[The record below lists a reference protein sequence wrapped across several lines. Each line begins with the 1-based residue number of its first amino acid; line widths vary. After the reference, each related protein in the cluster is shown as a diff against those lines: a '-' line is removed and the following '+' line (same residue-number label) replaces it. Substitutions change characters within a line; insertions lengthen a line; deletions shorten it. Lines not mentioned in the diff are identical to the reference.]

1 MTNFSKIEDQAA
13 FNVKQ
18 DLAREA
24 AESQAIA
31 NQAAQNVLADL
42 KGEYLA
48 PAQANGTSVYD
59 GDTAN
64 GKRFSGGNTPE
75 LKTNF
80 DRGSAMPLSI
90 EARDRTAE
98 LIASG
103 KYQEQ
108 GSGEKGQKGRDLV
121 NWVAEDGSTL
131 MQQLLSEGY
140 AAPTPEFDA
149 QGRGLA
155 NEKAYAAALTDLDKT
170 GSTQAM
176 RDQKYD
182 YGTLSADPD
191 AKLYDRR
198 SFTDRAWDRGTDL
211 MQMNLYQFSELMGE
225 VSGVD
230 VMAKWG
236 EEGVV
241 RNMHEAAT
249 SPAEIE
255 STDDIESLSDLGKY
269 IVERGV
275 ENAPNFLAD
284 LAVAAGAAGATALT
298 GGVAAP
304 ILYAAI
310 GKQFVSKVGWKAAGK
325 FGLGA
330 SMYGQMAGESRNSQ
344 LAAGVDNPLLAL
356 GAGAVNTALEY
367 KGLQSILKG
376 FMPKGRITD
385 AAGLA
390 KHISKQ
396 AGINIGVEG
405 STEWLQG
412 LTNELA
418 IKMAKPEH
426 EVDWK
431 QLTESFWAG
440 AAAGGGTST
449 VVAGVGGGANYLL
462 EKSRM
467 KNVDTNTVPETPQAV
482 QAQVNEV
489 SSPESTRDTTILPQ
503 KESLKDIDVAEDL
516 IVAEH
521 ADGSAIVTSS
531 PEKAAIFAE
540 KGMDAAKELRGYQQ
554 SKQEILESGEA
565 TSIVTRTDAEGNE
578 LSSEA
583 VAESKIPEALARERA
598 EAKPTDTVQVTK
610 AEQSKVLEERQ
621 AALEAVDN
629 QNLTQSQVAAAGEK
643 PSTLE
648 MPTVPEEAA
657 PKVVNRLDNTPVP
670 EAEQGTA
677 QLNNEKGELR
687 PAAELIHDLNT
698 GKLSYEVVTA
708 KLKELGVNVE
718 ADIESTDV
726 AMDREATIA
735 TLLGA
740 GIKSE
745 VLMHPKGDKRAKY
758 NPYRN
763 ARDIFLDQS
772 ITDQDL
778 QELAKTNNVAP
789 TIQDD
794 FNEVKMVAKVIER
807 LKQQA
812 SMLPD
817 DVSTGAF
824 LFNNSNAQL
833 VRDTSHADRDKHQP
847 RGVFT
852 AGLRVVDEPRKVL
865 LAHLDTFNAE
875 GIGTDARKLE
885 LARIGAVLGVKVSG
899 KERTPGTLTLPKKN
913 IAVTRIQQL
922 YDASTGPTQ
931 QKAQTTKQKA
941 EIVKANA
948 AKKLAAAEVKVVREY
963 KRKKAAKA
971 AKVIT
976 DKQDAKTARKDK
988 NKKAV
993 VTEDLA
999 AQIEAGMKNL
1009 DVGDIPS
1016 EEAATTTVDDKFVD
1030 SDTRT
1035 ILEEARAKA
1044 FDLALVAAVFK
1055 EAGLPLPAYIKL
1067 RNWKPEAKELDT
1079 PAVRA
1084 RVVRLSRS
1092 QSAKDHV
1099 RRLLNVRKD
1108 RAALITRIQEAP
1120 TDAKRIEILQAKYQD
1135 KSGLIDRPRHE
1146 YNSAMLDGEREAKL
1160 WDIVDED
1167 PKGIIDG
1174 ADRKLFVDP
1183 GVSVP
1188 EDSPEVASAKSFYN
1202 RLGSLEVHDN
1212 TDEAP
1217 QAIREFV
1224 NDKPREGKILS
1235 ERFVFGGVF
1244 VKRGK
1249 PYYNDKHSG
1258 PAIANTEKTDGANLI
1273 LTIKD
1278 SSSFRGPVFLDAI
1291 RLTQMGLGRKA
1302 GTDTKPIHT
1311 MGDALRGFY
1320 TGVDRMGVQPDVDI
1334 GDPSN
1339 TYAIDMNT
1347 LSDNLV
1353 IHITEDGAPVTLGE
1367 AKAAD
1372 HKLNP
1377 GNPSWMRKNIREE
1390 VQDEVDLLN
1399 KELGRIYR
1407 RLLAKLKAAPNNTE
1421 LKHAVSWMEGQ
1432 MDRYEDRNE
1441 EGAGRGAASPVGD
1454 YAAFVPNR
1462 KESKNKRLE
1471 RADAERKAIR
1481 KLAPTAPQIT
1491 DSIVAVWNR
1500 ARTTQF
1506 DDTMGFGEEVQN
1518 SDSSNNID
1526 NPLNN
1531 ERLDSFEAALR
1542 IEAEEKTFDEK
1553 QADQDPDGLQ
1563 IAAYLGDDTVAAE
1576 AATAGKLEGT
1586 DSGSTPSM
1594 GRPRREADKVEQK
1607 YAPTKKA
1614 TILGK
1619 GLSKKRAVITK
1630 LLDFA
1635 HSKLGMRLP
1644 LVVIS
1649 SSDLKSNTDLDAA
1662 TIEQLRKNMDAGHN
1676 GTFLSMKTYGIIVL
1690 NDSGQSDAATLAIM
1704 SHELGHAIFESMYAE
1719 NQAILEGAHKK
1730 SGSKAD
1736 LREWVADQI
1745 AHHIAA
1751 NGATA
1756 LKGSTNKFTA
1766 TIAKIADALIG
1777 LWRQATTQLMAS
1789 DMYMDFNLFFQ
1800 DAISRVDD
1808 KTSDVGGGFRAT
1820 IPNTNLYNLSEKEAA
1835 QKLRATGAKAKQTA
1849 KDSWRPI
1856 TKVVRSV
1863 YSRIADY
1870 SKPLMAE
1877 LYQKSQT
1884 KGTQAYEQLQRFL
1897 HDEMQGK
1904 FAKLEQRI
1912 GDKAM
1917 KQAFSDLR
1925 AGNLTANARA
1935 VRKTINDV
1943 NKLLKDHVPTMHF
1956 RDGFIPEAFDHAAIE
1971 KNRAVFEQ
1979 LLVDADVASSG
1990 DVHTVVQDLLYSD
2003 GISDYSLAP
2012 GKAVSTHQTVNA
2024 ILAAVGSQ
2032 KLIDA
2037 GFLLDNPHAI
2047 MSHYISTSAKRAAWE
2062 FKFGGYTDKYQGEP
2076 QLIRY
2081 RLLSQ
2086 AGYDVAGMSGKE
2098 AETLALETGLEK
2110 GGKFYSPNHRI
2121 NQYMEQIKEEF
2132 GESGVKEVKEL
2143 LDSALGRL
2151 GNNIPSS
2158 LRTSFD
2164 WVTTWMNLTLLA
2176 FSGVA
2181 SIPELAGSVI
2191 RARGQLSIA
2200 DFVDVVKDMKQAR
2213 RFATDLGIILTDG
2226 AEQMALETMGA
2237 QYSSPMQHKI
2247 SQVFFK
2253 VNGQQFITRLS
2264 RTLAVSTGTRF
2275 MINAAQRVKEGDT
2288 AAVNELAMIHIDAKT
2303 VNQWVADGMPTDN
2316 MVVNKALNQFV
2327 YESSIKPSKFEATKW
2342 GNNPYWKLAWHLK
2355 QFFYSYGT
2363 VIVGGIARHTY
2374 QKYQEGVANGNVPA
2388 AAALMASTP
2397 LLIAGLAF
2405 LPLAGLSEELR
2416 ELIKGTNRTDKM
2428 RSGEY
2433 MSHLLS
2439 KTGGLGPFEM
2449 LSSMNQAYD
2458 WNKSVVA
2465 SMTPTT
2471 GLVETMLSS
2480 EVSGE
2485 KKLKRMIPFY
2495 SQGVLGG
2502 LFD

>member
-1 MTNFSKIEDQAA
+1 MSRADQ
-13 FNVKQ
+13 F
-18 DLAREA
+18 LARNEA
-24 AESQAIA
+24 AASQKFEEG
-31 NQAAQNVLADL
+31 VDRADEFL
-42 KGEYLA
+42 SRQKGEAFSEVSAL
-48 PAQANGTSVYD
+48 GDVYD
-59 GDTAN
+59 GDTVYDDQ
-64 GKRFSGGNTPE
+64 GGQRILGGNTSE
-75 LKTNF
+75 MKSA
-80 DRGSAMPLSI
+80 DGSSQPLSI
-90 EARDRTAE
+90 EAQERMKE
-98 LIASG
+98 LLNSG
-103 KYQEQ
+103 QYTKKV
-108 GSGEKGQKGRDLV
+108 SGEKGYYGRDLTSYV
-121 NWVAEDGSTL
+121 NAEGESAMT
-131 MQQLLSEGY
+131 QLIREGY
-140 AAPTPEFDA
+140 AAPTSYGGNDA
-149 QGRGLA
+149 SISAEG
-155 NEKAYAAALTDLDKT
+155 AAINAQFEASNTFAKT
-170 GSTQAM
+170 GSTPALDAM
-176 RDQKYD
+176 RN
-182 YGTLSADPD
+182 YGTEAGSLSTNRT
-191 AKLYDRR
+191 DRR
-198 SFTDRAWDRGTDL
+198 SFGKRALARGTDL
-211 MQMNLYQFSELMGE
+211 MQMNYYQFGELMGE
-225 VSGVD
+225 FSGVD
-230 VMAKWG
+230 VMKEWG
-236 EEGVV
+236 EEGVI
-241 RNMHEAAT
+241 RNMYEAAL

-255 STDDIESLSDLGKY
+255 STDDIESLYDLGTY
-269 IVERGV
+269 IIERGI

-284 LAVAAGAAGATALT
+284 IGVAAGAIAATVATGGLAATAI
-298 GGVAAP
+298 AP
-304 ILYAAI
+304 AI
-310 GKQFVSKVGWKAAGK
+310 VQGIAKKFVSKVGWKAAGK

-330 SMYGQMAGESRNSQ
+330 SMYGQMAGESRGTQ

-356 GAGAVNTALEY
+356 GTGAVNTSLEY
-367 KGLQSILKG
+367 IGFQSIVKG
-376 FMPKGRITD
+376 FMPKGRITN
-385 AAGLA
+385 AAALA
-390 KHISKQ
+390 KHIVAQ
-396 AGINIGVEG
+396 AGIGTVGEG
-405 STEWLQG
+405 LTEFTQG
-412 LTNELA
+412 LTNQLA
-418 IKMAKPEH
+418 IKMAKPDH
-426 EVDWK
+426 EIDWDDLK
-431 QLTESFWAG
+431 ESFFAG

-449 VVAGVGGGANYLL
+449 VLATAGGGTNYLL

-503 KESLKDIDVAEDL
+503 KESLKDIEVAEGL

-521 ADGSAIVTSS
+521 PEGSAIVTSS

-540 KGMDAAKELRGYQQ
+540 KGMAAAKELRGYQQ

-657 PKVVNRLDNTPVP
+657 PKEVNRLDNTPVP

-698 GKLSYEVVTA
+698 GKLSYDTVIA
-708 KLKELGVNVE
+708 RLKELGVNVE
-718 ADIESTDV
+718 ANIESTDV

-735 TLLGA
+735 TLLSA
-740 GIKSE
+740 GIKAD
-745 VLMHPKGDKRAKY
+745 VLMHPKGDKRAKF

-794 FNEVKMVAKVIER
+794 FNEVKMVDKVIER
-807 LKQQA
+807 LERQS

-817 DVSTGAF
+817 DVSGVAF
-824 LFNNSNAQL
+824 LFKNPKAQL

-847 RGVFT
+847 RIAFT
-852 AGLRVVDEPRKVL
+852 AGLRVVGLPRKVL
-865 LAHLDTFNAE
+865 LAHLDTFNVD
-875 GIGTDARKLE
+875 GIATDARKLE

-899 KERTPGTLTLPKKN
+899 KERTPGPLTRPKKN

-1099 RRLLNVRKD
+1099 RRLLGVRKD

-1120 TDAKRIEILQAKYQD
+1120 TDAKRIEILQAQD
-1135 KSGLIDRPRHE
+1135 KIGLIDRPRHE

-1160 WDIVDED
+1160 WDVVDED

-1320 TGVDRMGVQPDVDI
+1320 TGVDRMGVQPEVDI

-1399 KELGRIYR
+1399 KDLGRIYR
-1407 RLLAKLKAAPNNTE
+1407 RLLAKLKAAPNNAE

-1542 IEAEEKTFDEK
+1542 TEAEDKTFDEK

-1619 GLSKKRAVITK
+1619 GLAKKRAVITK
-1630 LLDFA
+1630 LLNFT

-1676 GTFLSMKTYGIIVL
+1676 GAFLSMKTYGIIVL

-1835 QKLRATGAKAKQTA
+1835 QKLRATGAKAKQAA

-1904 FAKLEQRI
+1904 FAKLELRI
-1912 GDKAM
+1912 GEKAM
-1917 KQAFSDLR
+1917 KQAFADLR
-1925 AGNLTANARA
+1925 SGNLTANARA

-1956 RDGFIPEAFDHAAIE
+1956 RDDFVPEAFDHAAIE
-1971 KNRAVFEQ
+1971 KNRVEFEQ
-1979 LLVDADVASSG
+1979 LLVDADVASSA
-1990 DVHTVVQDLLYSD
+1990 DVHTVVQDLLYAD

-2024 ILAAVGSQ
+2024 ILSAVGSQ

-2062 FKFGGYTDKYQGEP
+2062 FKFGGYTDKYQGDP

-2086 AGYDVAGMSGKE
+2086 AGYDVAGMSGKQ
-2098 AETLALETGLEK
+2098 AETLTLETGLEK

-2275 MINAAQRVKEGDT
+2275 MLNAAQRVKEGDT
-2288 AAVNELAMIHIDAKT
+2288 AAVTELEMIHIDAKT

-2374 QKYQEGVANGNVPA
+2374 QKYQEGVANGNVPV